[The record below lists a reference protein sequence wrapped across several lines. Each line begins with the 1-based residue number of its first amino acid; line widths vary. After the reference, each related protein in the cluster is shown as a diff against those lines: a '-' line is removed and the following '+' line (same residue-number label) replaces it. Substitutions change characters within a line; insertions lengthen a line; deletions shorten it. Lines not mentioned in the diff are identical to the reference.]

1 MCGSQLLNDWIIKN
15 ERDHRTNLNPRPT
28 SSTAVRL
35 AIVFS
40 LEASKLVNRSEIILV
55 LNPRQSNSAP
65 STPKITTFKISKFL
79 IEKAVANF

>member
-1 MCGSQLLNDWIIKN
+1 MDRRVQN
-15 ERDHRTNLNPRPT
+15 ETNLNPRPT

-40 LEASKLVNRSEIILV
+40 FDASKFVKRSEIILV

-65 STPKITTFKISKFL
+65 STPKITTLRIFKFSIRVTEICEFWNLKYS
-79 IEKAVANF
+79 